1 VTSPANERT
10 EPITLERP
18 ATGGAVG
25 RRASGRVVFVRHA
38 LVGEV
43 VRAVVTEETASFER
57 AEAVEI
63 LSASPQRVSAP
74 CPYAKAFACGGCD
87 LQHAS
92 AVEQNS
98 WKRFV
103 VADHLRRIAGVSWD
117 GDVETVGSDARGTRT
132 RLRCGVD
139 ENGRL
144 CQHVYRSNELVA
156 LDSCWISDE
165 RLAPAFSSRW
175 PGASE
180 VELRAI
186 GSGEPFAVV
195 RRETSR
201 GEIVEIRSLTGVPL
215 PATTQSSVEVMGQ
228 TYRVGPRSFWQS
240 HRDAPR
246 LLVDAVSAAAQLG
259 DGDSLVDLYS
269 GVGLFSLALLP
280 VVGKSGRV
288 VSVES
293 SAHAVRD
300 ARLNAAGYSNIKIRE
315 WSVTPRSV
323 NDTVVSGDVVVVDPP
338 RTGLARGVA
347 DALLR
352 RSPRRI
358 VYVSCDAATAARD
371 LKGLLAGGFELR
383 DLRVLD
389 LFPMT
394 EHVEMVA
401 LLDATTNLGH
411 SASGARKG

>member
-1 VTSPANERT
+1 
-10 EPITLERP
+10 
-18 ATGGAVG
+18 
-25 RRASGRVVFVRHA
+25 
-38 LVGEV
+38 
-43 VRAVVTEETASFER
+43 
-57 AEAVEI
+57 
-63 LSASPQRVSAP
+63 
-74 CPYAKAFACGGCD
+74 
-87 LQHAS
+87 
-92 AVEQNS
+92 
-98 WKRFV
+98 
-103 VADHLRRIAGVSWD
+103 
-117 GDVETVGSDARGTRT
+117 
-132 RLRCGVD
+132 
-139 ENGRL
+139 
-144 CQHVYRSNELVA
+144 
-156 LDSCWISDE
+156 
-165 RLAPAFSSRW
+165 
-175 PGASE
+175 
-180 VELRAI
+180 
-186 GSGEPFAVV
+186 
-195 RRETSR
+195 
-201 GEIVEIRSLTGVPL
+201 
-215 PATTQSSVEVMGQ
+215 MGQ

-246 LLVDAVSAAAQLG
+246 LLVDAVSAAAQLR

-323 NDTVVSGDVVVVDPP
+323 NDTVGSGDVVVVDPP